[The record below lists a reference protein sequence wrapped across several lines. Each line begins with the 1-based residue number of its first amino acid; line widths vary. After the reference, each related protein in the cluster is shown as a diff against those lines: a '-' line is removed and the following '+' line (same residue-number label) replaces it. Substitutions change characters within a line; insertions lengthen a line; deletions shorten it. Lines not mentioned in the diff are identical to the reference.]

1 MPIMLAVELSSGT
14 KIHSSILILGQFY
27 RPQDAEKG
35 RGNDSTILCLTMKV
49 AVTRGANDNYNDD
62 IFNTDDDDNDNITY
76 NNTDTE
82 SVING

>member
-1 MPIMLAVELSSGT
+1 
-14 KIHSSILILGQFY
+14 
-27 RPQDAEKG
+27 
-35 RGNDSTILCLTMKV
+35 MKV